1 MQGVLAGLPSGIP
14 GIGLEIEGAVQHAPQ
29 PGRHSIRCSLKV
41 NHRIDERA
49 QYHLFC
55 TSKSANTTCPKG
67 PSRVLCRDIFDI
79 FDYMNFSMPRA
90 NEIKK
95 GMVLNYNG
103 KLLLVKDIDI
113 QSPTARGAATLYKM
127 RFSDVRTGLKVEERF
142 KGDDIVDTVTLTRRY
157 VDFSYVDG
165 NEYVFMDKEDYTPYT
180 FTKDQIEEEL
190 LFMPEGGMPDMQ
202 VLTWDGQLLAL
213 ELPQT
218 VDLEIVETAPGIKG
232 ASASAR
238 NKPATL
244 STGLVIQVPEYLSP
258 GEKIRIHIEERRYM
272 GRAD

>member
-79 FDYMNFSMPRA
+79 FDYRNFSMPRA

-113 QSPTARGAATLYKM
+113 QSPTDRGADTLY
-127 RFSDVRTGLKVEERF
+127 
-142 KGDDIVDTVTLTRRY
+142 
-157 VDFSYVDG
+157 
-165 NEYVFMDKEDYTPYT
+165 
-180 FTKDQIEEEL
+180 
-190 LFMPEGGMPDMQ
+190 
-202 VLTWDGQLLAL
+202 
-213 ELPQT
+213 
-218 VDLEIVETAPGIKG
+218 
-232 ASASAR
+232 
-238 NKPATL
+238 
-244 STGLVIQVPEYLSP
+244 
-258 GEKIRIHIEERRYM
+258 
-272 GRAD
+272 

>member
-1 MQGVLAGLPSGIP
+1 MAGLPSGIP

-79 FDYMNFSMPRA
+79 FDYRNFSMPRA